1 MAKSLDDSS
10 VPPDNLLLEE
20 VYQRWIEDSQAFA
33 TQKERIEKLMEDNH
47 CLMCTISELKEDLK
61 ASKAEFDSMSKFVR
75 ILNSSMANLKK
86 ILSFGKQVSDKRVQL
101 S

>member
-1 MAKSLDDSS
+1 
-10 VPPDNLLLEE
+10 
-20 VYQRWIEDSQAFA
+20 
-33 TQKERIEKLMEDNH
+33 MEDNH

-86 ILSFGKQVSDKRVQL
+86 ILSFGK
-101 S
+101 